1 MSQRARERGS
11 ASTSARGK
19 EGRGEGRGRGRGRE
33 EREREREGGSA
44 RLKDWER
51 CVEKRMGRGGI
62 RVSSV
67 RGEIVLTITGS
78 NKIHSPSDHMSMGC
92 A

>member
-1 MSQRARERGS
+1 MSEKVRER
-11 ASTSARGK
+11 T
-19 EGRGEGRGRGRGRE
+19 RGRGRGRE

-51 CVEKRMGRGGI
+51 CVERSRGGI

-67 RGEIVLTITGS
+67 KGEVLTIMGS